1 MRKLKIAIIGQ
12 GRSGRNI
19 HGKFFKSESNLWY
32 VVVAVVE
39 KDAQSRQRALEE
51 YPGCEVFEDY
61 RELYGKKLDLVVNS
75 TFSDEHYSVT
85 KDLLEHDLP
94 VVVEKPM
101 ARNYYEATNLLRIAK
116 EHNVFFAVFQQSFLA
131 PFYKHLKEVVASGK
145 LGEIQQV
152 SIAYNGFFRRWDWQT
167 LQCRM
172 GGGVYNTGPH
182 PLGFALDFLDFSDD
196 ISVPFSKLA
205 ITDLCSGDAE
215 DYAKIILTAPG
226 KPVVDVE
233 VCSNDAYTEYKLR
246 ILGSKGC
253 YKTSINSYEMKYIV
267 DGENPERPPVKAFL
281 ADEAGMPTYCSEQLV
296 AHEEKGDFVGTAFQ
310 AAATSYYEAVYNTI
324 VNGADFPIKPEN
336 IAKLIR
342 VIETV
347 HAQNPMPVI
356 YG

>member
-1 MRKLKIAIIGQ
+1 MRRLKVAIIGQ

-19 HGKFFKSESNLWY
+19 HGKFFKSENNLWY
-32 VVVAVVE
+32 DVVAVVE
-39 KDAQSRQRALEE
+39 KDAARRQRALEE
-51 YPGCEVFEDY
+51 YPVCEVFENHQD
-61 RELYGKKLDLVVNS
+61 LYGKDLDLVVNS
-75 TFSDEHYSVT
+75 TFSNEHYSVT

-116 EHNVFFAVFQQSFLA
+116 ERNVFFAVFQQSFLA
-131 PFYKHLKEVVASGK
+131 PFYRHLKEVVASGK
-145 LGEIQQV
+145 LGKIQQV
-152 SIAYNGFFRRWDWQT
+152 SIAYNAFSRRWDWQT
-167 LQCRM
+167 LQCKM
-172 GGGVYNTGPH
+172 GGSVYNTGPH
-182 PLGFALDFLDFSDD
+182 PLGFALDFLDFSDE
-196 ISVPFSKLA
+196 ITVPFSKLA
-205 ITDLCSGDAE
+205 RTDLGSGDAE

-233 VCSNDAYTEYKLR
+233 ICNNDAYTDYKLR

-267 DGENPERPPVKAFL
+267 DGENPERPAIKEFL
-281 ADEAGMPTYCSEQLV
+281 KNEEGMPMYCSEQLV
-296 AHEEKGDFVGTAFQ
+296 FHEEKGDFVGTAFQ
-310 AAATSYYEAVYNTI
+310 AAATSYYEMVYNAI
-324 VNGADFPIKPEN
+324 VNGEEMTIKPEN

-347 HAQNPMPVI
+347 HAQNPMPVL